1 MQFQLNWLRA
11 VRDLT
16 QYLVPGFIAAAVII
30 EIAGGRFA
38 SQSLT
43 GAYDYLLAIIFS
55 LLTVLMIGIC
65 GWTVFLWDIDRL
77 FFKLDGK
84 IDSELADLPTNTGAA
99 GIASGSHQGDA
110 QQQSEAHQG

>member
-16 QYLVPGFIAAAVII
+16 QYLVPGFIAAAVIM

-55 LLTVLMIGIC
+55 LLTVLMIGIW
-65 GWTVFLWDIDRL
+65 GWAGFLWGIDRRFVAL
-77 FFKLDGK
+77 GSK
-84 IDSELADLPTNTGAA
+84 IDSGAGAVTTNPAA
-99 GIASGSHQGDA
+99 AEIASGAHQGD
-110 QQQSEAHQG
+110 